1 VGRYKV
7 SNCIDEQQQQA
18 ELQVLV
24 DFMRDVVIPLA
35 VETNAILIMEMT
47 IVCELSYAFSIALA
61 QVRHSLGT
69 YLPFCVLAVDSI
81 CHFYNHEEVLNPS
94 PQSDSGGATQERAK
108 PHGRTVC
115 ADGRQMR
122 GRCGIQHWVAT
133 EALLKECK
141 TWREREQMFKSWV
154 ASTQHEK
161 LDVRGIQTITQC
173 VDHII
178 LIEGADLDEGGN
190 FFRWNHR
197 QPKLKLANCIS
208 NQLFSQMPNMQ
219 ICGLNGDFTFWDSMV
234 SFLEQGNIIVALD
247 VRNREVV
254 QAESSDNPASTT
266 TRRVSVS
273 AASHTDIE
281 DRNSGHNEDS
291 AVDIP
296 HSTAPTARSIFQ
308 QASKKVAGIP
318 KAAAAKVSAGLAS
331 AAAAVG
337 LTQDNDAIDRFREA
351 GMAALDMV
359 RSRKHAQEKV
369 NDFYQYLNSY
379 LSKNRWDN
387 FDIGTVAHFYTLLWG
402 ESPDFFA
409 QNRYA
414 NSEHVSKL
422 HGSYHDVSPFK
433 SLYDASLEARDADKS
448 FDEVDRG
455 RIRPLTFDRKYE
467 LEVYLEALSFYN
479 QVGNLVIQCE
489 INDRVDKRS
498 ELPQSIE
505 GLKQKFKSNEPLTQL
520 SEGQN
525 ESVLSMNYYSSEVM
539 RSSISSIHNGN
550 MKVILTS
557 PHFQPILL
565 YGKDMK
571 QVKTGIKRLLAR
583 DGMYTRIPLNN
594 NSSGT
599 ALLRVAWDIVD
610 VCVHLSAR
618 YKMISIVLLVTYL
631 CIGLAIS
638 CVTLLQSFFPNEPVL
653 SSYRL
658 VDLIVFGLT
667 LLLSLCASITKFY
680 NPNIR
685 WRRLR
690 SAACRMESVIWCY
703 RMRIPPFQYL
713 GLRSRHSERALFEKV
728 QSVQDEL
735 LQNGDIALTSFQK
748 KYAPS
753 VYRHGQYVKGEDI
766 TKAERI
772 KRSKHSDAAV
782 VDCFGI
788 SEPPLDDHHSP
799 IESLDLYVA
808 HRLKFMHNFFQK
820 RLPGCER
827 SHFLSQFFL

>member
-1 VGRYKV
+1 
-7 SNCIDEQQQQA
+7 
-18 ELQVLV
+18 
-24 DFMRDVVIPLA
+24 MRDVVIPLA

-69 YLPFCVLAVDSI
+69 HLPFCVLAVDCI

-94 PQSDSGGATQERAK
+94 EVPLQPDSGGATQERAK

-178 LIEGADLDEGGN
+178 LIEGADLDDGGN
-190 FFRWNHR
+190 FSRWNHR
-197 QPKLKLANCIS
+197 HPKLKLANCIS

-234 SFLEQGNIIVALD
+234 SFLEQGNIIIALD
-247 VRNREVV
+247 VRRREREAV
-254 QAESSDNPASTT
+254 SKGDPASST
-266 TRRVSVS
+266 TRRASVS

-281 DRNSGHNEDS
+281 DQNSAHND
-291 AVDIP
+291 
-296 HSTAPTARSIFQ
+296 STAPTARNIFQ
-308 QASKKVAGIP
+308 RVSKNVAGIP
-318 KAAAAKVSAGLAS
+318 EAAAAGLAS
-331 AAAAVG
+331 AAAVVG
-337 LTQDNDAIDRFREA
+337 LTQDNDARERFRETA
-351 GMAALDMV
+351 MATVDIV
-359 RSRKHAQEKV
+359 RSRKQAQTNV
-369 NDFYQYLNSY
+369 DDFYQYLNTY

-402 ESPDFFA
+402 QSPDFFA
-409 QNRYA
+409 QSKHP
-414 NSEHVSKL
+414 NSDSTYHVSKS
-422 HGSYHDVSPFK
+422 HGSYYDVSPFK

-455 RIRPLTFDRKYE
+455 RIRPLTFDRKYA

-479 QVGNLVIQCE
+479 QVGNFVIQCE
-489 INDRVDKRS
+489 VNDKVDKRS
-498 ELPQSIE
+498 ELPQSID
-505 GLKQKFKSNEPLTQL
+505 GLKQKFKSNEPLKQL

-525 ESVLSMNYYSSEVM
+525 ESAVSMNYYSSEVM

-638 CVTLLQSFFPNEPVL
+638 CVTLLQSFFSNEPVL

-667 LLLSLCASITKFY
+667 LLLSLCASVTKFY

-703 RMRIPPFQYL
+703 RMRIPPFQYM

-753 VYRHGQYVKGEDI
+753 VYRHGQYVKGDDV

-772 KRSKHSDAAV
+772 QRSKHNKAAV

-788 SEPPLDDHHSP
+788 AEPPLDDHHSP

-820 RLPGCER
+820 RLPSCER
-827 SHFLSQFFL
+827 SHFLSQFFM